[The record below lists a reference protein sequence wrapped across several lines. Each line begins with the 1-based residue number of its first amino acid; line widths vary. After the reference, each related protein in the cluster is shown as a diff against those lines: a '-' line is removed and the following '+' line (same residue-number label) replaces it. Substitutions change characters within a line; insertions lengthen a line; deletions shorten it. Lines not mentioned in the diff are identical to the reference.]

1 MICEIK
7 KCDQHAQH
15 VTDHV
20 PPDQVNTCR
29 CPSPGDTTA
38 VYCEYYKKR
47 YGADMPRTYDDT
59 FKIIMERINNG

>member
-1 MICEIK
+1 
-7 KCDQHAQH
+7 
-15 VTDHV
+15 
-20 PPDQVNTCR
+20 VNTCR
-29 CPSPGDTTA
+29 YPSPGDTTA